1 MGYFYKNKFHD
12 VYSIDKLIYAKDG
25 DIIMDEYIEIFNN
38 EELVLDFSNT
48 VLVCSNE
55 KIKGAELHKIKIDW
69 GDGKTDVLV
78 KNLLDSGSSISNIVE
93 SWKIARHIYNTDK
106 RHIYLAEKIESL
118 PKITVYFYNT
128 YNDIVKLVLPYK
140 LVYKSF
146 YDLNCT
152 FDVISANTGNNNLT
166 TFVMKE
172 SANDSI
178 SIVQSINNT
187 LNFEDKFVYITDKT
201 ASVDY
206 SDEYIDE
213 DNVLWG
219 WDQIPYVYINVS
231 YNQYLVPGNSTSLRG
246 FRCVGT
252 EKTVPVEE
260 WTPHVNK
267 ITDDGNKTVSNVII
281 DDNQSF
287 MFYVFGGSKDN
298 YVDLETGLYEI
309 YLDVTGINDV
319 KGCTDK
325 KIVANPTDSDYT
337 KTISYSGNTTDSI
350 NYKFTLSKGNSQWS
364 YFKNVELILKPT
376 KIDKSENGLGLENT
390 WVTADEYFN
399 FSFPLDLSK
408 KNGTISIPMKS
419 LPNGNYDVYYKAED
433 LLGNNLNQS
442 QKVANFAWK
451 YTNIGEIYGN
461 WSSSG
466 DESIFSWNV
475 SSPTEMDKIQF
486 KLIKNGEQLFDEN
499 NNPILDVNGDIV
511 FDDDI
516 IVLNEKKPYNKWD
529 GWYIENNVYNFFH
542 KISHKDYEDG
552 DYTATVSHILDM
564 NEMVGERKKAI
575 SKDLTISYNR
585 PNITIKKATPIF
597 KLNKAQRKWE
607 SYIDFNIS
615 SSKPD
620 VTEITLM
627 FDHYK
632 DNSKTTMGNEEVINE
647 TKFIK
652 PSSYFFLNYDE
663 PIQQK
668 VDISFKCRD
677 IKDSYYKRFGD
688 SNVVS
693 ITRNTNEFLKCH
705 TELPENVEI
714 IDPYGKYYDENNN
727 EIIGID
733 IINES
738 AMDVYRTHSKGNYFK
753 YEESNKK
760 PHYFDKGSEKI
771 YSYFTTKT
779 YTDENGIKFKRFV
792 NSDITSDNG
801 SGWTKLSSVE
811 SKFSGNNFEI
821 TEGYDQSDDSG
832 ILTFT
837 ASNASVSENIMNSR
851 LILIKDNVTVYENH
865 AKDIKTGHKV
875 TNLDLGRYKMELD
888 YSALD
893 TNNVDSTKIIKEFDV
908 LADKNSVI
916 GNINITK
923 NEVESVDE
931 QGESSSLYTV
941 TVSWELYHKKATN
954 LTAHVRKVGTTNEM
968 KLENALSYNSYTP
981 GHYFSQGDKI
991 EIWFTMSSK
1000 YVKFDGN
1007 LTSGQVGNKESITI

>member
-25 DIIMDEYIEIFNN
+25 DIIMNEYIEIFNN

-78 KNLLDSGSSISNIVE
+78 KNLLDSGSSINNIVE
-93 SWKIARHIYNTDK
+93 SWKIARHLYNTDK
-106 RHIYLAEKIESL
+106 RNIYLAEKIESL

-178 SIVQSINNT
+178 SIVQSINDA
-187 LNFEDKFVYITDKT
+187 LNFDNKFVYITDKT

-267 ITDDGNKTVSNVII
+267 ITDDGNKTVSNVIV

-287 MFYVFGGSKDN
+287 MFYVFGDSNGN
-298 YVDLETGLYEI
+298 YDDLETGLYEI

-319 KGCTDK
+319 KGYTDK

-350 NYKFTLSKGNSQWS
+350 NHKFTFSKGDSQWS

-376 KIDKSENGLGLENT
+376 KIDKSESGLGLENT

-442 QKVANFAWK
+442 QMVANFDWI
-451 YTNIGEIYGN
+451 YTNIGEIQGN

-486 KLIKNGEQLFDEN
+486 KLIKKGEQLFDEN
-499 NNPILDVNGDIV
+499 NNPILDLNGGIV

-552 DYTATVSHILDM
+552 DYTAFVSHILDM
-564 NEMVGERKKAI
+564 NEMVGERKKTI
-575 SKDLTISYNR
+575 SKDLTLLYNR
-585 PNITIKKATPIF
+585 PNIRIEKATPIF

-607 SYIDFNIS
+607 SYIDFTIS

-632 DNSKTTMGNEEVINE
+632 NNSKTTMGNEEVINE
-647 TKFIK
+647 TKFIR

-663 PIQQK
+663 SVQQK

-688 SNVVS
+688 SDVVS

-714 IDPYGKYYDENNN
+714 IDPYGKYFDENGN
-727 EIIGID
+727 EIVGID

-779 YTDENGIKFKRFV
+779 YYDENGIKFKRFV

-811 SKFSGNNFEI
+811 SKFSGDNFKI
-821 TEGYDQSDDSG
+821 TEEYDKSDDSG

-837 ASNASVSENIMNSR
+837 ASNASPSEDIMNSR
-851 LILIKDNVTVYENH
+851 LKLIKDETVVYENH

-875 TNLDLGRYKMELD
+875 SNLDLGRYKMEFD

-893 TNNVDSTKIIKEFDV
+893 TNNVDSTKIVKEFDV
-908 LADKNSVI
+908 LSGKDDVI
-916 GNINITK
+916 GDIIVSK
-923 NEVESVDE
+923 NKVESSED
-931 QGESSSLYTV
+931 SSLYTV

-954 LTAHVRKVGTTNEM
+954 LTVHVRKVGTTNDM
-968 KLENALSYNSYTP
+968 TLENALSYNSYTP
-981 GHYFSQGDKI
+981 GHYFSQGDEI

-1007 LTSGQVGNKESITI
+1007 LTFGQVGNKESITI